1 MSGGFSIL
9 QNLAKLRDD
18 ALGLVYPRLC
28 AGCESPLCAHPS
40 DESELCDAQVRR
52 LTGLCE
58 SCEAALKTIQAP
70 FCSVCCQPFDGVM
83 EQGFQ
88 CVNCGGRH
96 LDFDFAAC
104 AYRSRGL
111 AREMIHQF
119 KYERK
124 HHLVRVLRQMVV
136 HSASDPRIDRG
147 PDAAWVV
154 VPVPL
159 HHRRR
164 REREFNQAQE
174 IALGLCRRYRWPL
187 VNALRRVR
195 PTRRQAHLDRAERL
209 KNLKGAFLA
218 SRSRRHREAVAERPV
233 ILVDDVLTT
242 GATASTCAA
251 VLKALGA
258 AKVVVV
264 TPVRG

>member
-1 MSGGFSIL
+1 MSAVFSL
-9 QNLAKLRDD
+9 RHRLANLGEDL
-18 ALGLVYPRLC
+18 LGLVYPRLC
-28 AGCESPLCAHPS
+28 AGCEIPLSDAPASDAQNASPQRLT
-40 DESELCDAQVRR
+40 DLCDE
-52 LTGLCE
+52 CE
-58 SCEAALKTIQAP
+58 SSLETIRAP
-70 FCSVCCQPFDGVM
+70 YCSVCCQPFGGVM

-88 CVNCGGRH
+88 CVNCGGRR
-96 LDFDFAAC
+96 LDFDFAVC

-124 HHLVRVLRQMVV
+124 HHLVRVLREMAV
-136 HSASDPRIDRG
+136 HSASDPRIDHGR
-147 PDAAWVV
+147 DANWAV

-159 HHRRR
+159 HHRRM
-164 REREFNQAQE
+164 REREFNQARE
-174 IALGLCRRYRWPL
+174 IALGLCRHFGWSMVP
-187 VNALRRVR
+187 ALRRVR

-209 KNLKGAFLA
+209 QNLKGAFLA
-218 SRSRRHREAVAERPV
+218 TRSGRRRQRIEGRPV

-242 GATASTCAA
+242 GATASTCAGI
-251 VLKALGA
+251 LRSLGA